1 MQRWVRWEKFNVFYL
16 HNTKNLSTLKLQ
28 IIREITNGNFRNCTL
43 ATFMGNSVVNGCKWP
58 SRFRFLSMRKAR
70 WIPPLKYLEKLK
82 QFRGLC
88 KNRILQVRFITFQ
101 TLFSKEILTM
111 PSSIAYD
118 GKRFA
123 TKLDRY
129 INTIVFKDERRCKCI
144 MRTNSVFQGLP
155 YIWNTF
161 KYFNTFTPGALRK
174 FLQNCG
180 KRSSL
185 YKAHTELIKAKKSAK
200 KMKETA
206 YHFSKASCDLTPL
219 ASRPSLQSMWN

>member
-1 MQRWVRWEKFNVFYL
+1 
-16 HNTKNLSTLKLQ
+16 
-28 IIREITNGNFRNCTL
+28 
-43 ATFMGNSVVNGCKWP
+43 
-58 SRFRFLSMRKAR
+58 MRKAR

-129 INTIVFKDERRCKCI
+129 ITTIVFKDERRCKCI
-144 MRTNSVFQGLP
+144 MHTKSVFQGLP
-155 YIWNTF
+155 YI
-161 KYFNTFTPGALRK
+161 
-174 FLQNCG
+174 
-180 KRSSL
+180 
-185 YKAHTELIKAKKSAK
+185 
-200 KMKETA
+200 
-206 YHFSKASCDLTPL
+206 
-219 ASRPSLQSMWN
+219 

>member
-1 MQRWVRWEKFNVFYL
+1 
-16 HNTKNLSTLKLQ
+16 
-28 IIREITNGNFRNCTL
+28 
-43 ATFMGNSVVNGCKWP
+43 MGNSVVNGCKWP

-129 INTIVFKDERRCKCI
+129 ITTIVFKDERRCKCI